1 MAGADFIDKA
11 ADPAAGIAE
20 FGQGGDFVDARFVE
34 RNEVMVVR
42 VLEVAGVVEHRI
54 DEGRMEHD
62 VAESDFALAHRS
74 IGMDLI
80 VFHNEKFPRL

>member
-1 MAGADFIDKA
+1 
-11 ADPAAGIAE
+11 
-20 FGQGGDFVDARFVE
+20 
-34 RNEVMVVR
+34 MVVR